1 MASSDSRR
9 TITLPLVLH
18 RSSEIDEYSMP
29 AYSLIGQSIELSLKA
44 FLRAKGVSMKELRSS
59 IGHDLVAAIRRA
71 RALGLDRQVKRRGVR
86 WGAVDALSD
95 PYKGHRFRY
104 IVTGTVS
111 LPPWDDLDVAAKSLI
126 SGLYEHAVRA
136 SFSRA
141 AGQPLLT
148 QRARFFSQSNRRT
161 P

>member
-1 MASSDSRR
+1 MTLEKWGR
-9 TITLPLVLH
+9 TSPFGLLRFAQDYHVAARILH

-86 WGAVDALSD
+86 WST
-95 PYKGHRFRY
+95 R
-104 IVTGTVS
+104 
-111 LPPWDDLDVAAKSLI
+111 
-126 SGLYEHAVRA
+126 
-136 SFSRA
+136 
-141 AGQPLLT
+141 
-148 QRARFFSQSNRRT
+148 
-161 P
+161 